1 MKTEFVTQALTK
13 IPCVNTEQPM
23 LVHKITFSQS
33 KQGCCK
39 WQTLVGTEN
48 YLCTQGKFCIGTTF
62 FD

>member
-1 MKTEFVTQALTK
+1 MAQTYTK
-13 IPCVNTEQPM
+13 IPCVKTEKPM
-23 LVHKITFSQS
+23 GAQDNFSQS

-48 YLCTQGKFCIGTTF
+48 SIYTQGNLCTDKAF